1 MNSHHITSYP
11 TWNTLPLQMA
21 QAHDLNHA
29 DLRQLLH
36 RLRFANAQGIAN
48 DLQTLN
54 SQTRHSQSIDDLI
67 QTPIAH
73 ASVLVALTN
82 ERHPML
88 LLTKR
93 ASHITAHAGEIAF
106 AGGKYEPAD
115 TNNIVTAL
123 RESLEEVNLDPTGV
137 RLLGQLPTQTSKSGL
152 VVRPI
157 VAVIPPNLSLQAEQ
171 GEIERIFWADWQ
183 YLRHAPTVDYHL
195 ITQVAGQSMKLVT
208 PCWQVDGETV
218 WGLTG
223 RIIASLLKV
232 GFDRHIEWYY
242 RQQTQQGLDD
252 IIHDH

>member
-1 MNSHHITSYP
+1 MNSHHITPYP

-21 QAHDLNHA
+21 QDHDLNHA

-48 DLQTLN
+48 DLQT
-54 SQTRHSQSIDDLI
+54 RHSQSIDDLI

-82 ERHPML
+82 ETFPKL

-183 YLRHAPTVDYHL
+183 YLRHASTVDYHL

-242 RQQTQQGLDD
+242 RQQT
-252 IIHDH
+252 

>member
-1 MNSHHITSYP
+1 MNSHHITPYP

-48 DLQTLN
+48 NKTDNLQALDLQT
-54 SQTRHSQSIDDLI
+54 IKDLI

-123 RESLEEVNLDPTGV
+123 RESLEEVNLTQ
-137 RLLGQLPTQTSKSGL
+137 LGCDCWDNFPPK
-152 VVRPI
+152 RP
-157 VAVIPPNLSLQAEQ
+157 NQ
-171 GEIERIFWADWQ
+171 GASDCGGYSAKF
-183 YLRHAPTVDYHL
+183 T
-195 ITQVAGQSMKLVT
+195 
-208 PCWQVDGETV
+208 
-218 WGLTG
+218 
-223 RIIASLLKV
+223 IASRA
-232 GFDRHIEWYY
+232 G
-242 RQQTQQGLDD
+242 
-252 IIHDH
+252 